1 MDDILNILSSFNLDE
16 QTMILSLILVSV
28 SMLVLTAGFIV
39 IGSKSPLKR
48 KLHSLRESNSSGTLR
63 KSERL
68 GNTLESLVPIVAPK
82 SGRERESIR
91 QKLMHAG
98 FHDSST
104 LTFFYA
110 VKVMTSAVGVG
121 LAGGV
126 FFFQPDLAHR
136 DLLMIILVALGL
148 FAPNFVLGLFAP
160 NFVLGRMVTKRQ
172 RRVRA
177 GVPDALDLLVV
188 CTESGLGFKAALRRV
203 GDEMLISH
211 PDFADELL
219 TVCAKIKAGV
229 EMSDAF
235 QELIQR
241 TGVTEIQGLVS
252 MLAHASRIGGSLSK
266 TLRDYTE
273 DFRDKRNQEVE
284 EIAAKIPTKMI
295 FPLLMFI
302 WPCFFIVAVGPA
314 IIKLLD
320 ALS

>member
-136 DLLMIILVALGL
+136 DLLMIILVA
-148 FAPNFVLGLFAP
+148 LGLFAP